1 MRIRCDSP
9 CTRCVLE
16 GGSSRNISDQFS
28 AHYCPTCRKA
38 FFCEVGV
45 VQHFSTTNR
54 VSNSCVDC
62 GVPLV
67 LKSLEEISMLKARF
81 SIKDKTFGS
90 LRISPRRTSPEK
102 DNRSLKSL
110 SMLFETKSIS
120 YYHRSLIDE
129 LRYISGLTPQVICNF
144 ARDYGISETIISKLS
159 GDREEILLTLSSLQP
174 KFIEILHA
182 ILIGRDPSIEGG
194 LALRFTVFAGNIG
207 EIVFIQP
214 SGALVEAGPFDLIA
228 YDHQGMMVWIFC
240 IQGTVDSDDIS
251 KIISPVLNQKLE
263 EFKGI
268 SSIYM
273 VAHGFSYVA
282 KQVLKKYKGIVVREG
297 EKTRTIPFKLWIEEK
312 ETEKFEIGFKSIM

>member
-1 MRIRCDSP
+1 
-9 CTRCVLE
+9 
-16 GGSSRNISDQFS
+16 
-28 AHYCPTCRKA
+28 
-38 FFCEVGV
+38 
-45 VQHFSTTNR
+45 
-54 VSNSCVDC
+54 
-62 GVPLV
+62 
-67 LKSLEEISMLKARF
+67 
-81 SIKDKTFGS
+81 
-90 LRISPRRTSPEK
+90 
-102 DNRSLKSL
+102 
-110 SMLFETKSIS
+110 MLFETKSIS

-129 LRYISGLTPQVICNF
+129 LCYISGLNPQVISNF
-144 ARDYGISETIISKLS
+144 ARDYGISETIISQLT
-159 GDREEILLTLSSLQP
+159 GDREEILLILSSLQP
-174 KFIEILHA
+174 KFIEIIHA

-268 SSIYM
+268 SGIYM
-273 VAHGFSYVA
+273 VAHGFSWVA
-282 KQVLKKYKGIVVREG
+282 KQVLKKYKGIVVHEG

-312 ETEKFEIGFKSIM
+312 ETEKFEIVFKSIM

>member
-1 MRIRCDSP
+1 LRIRCDSP

-16 GGSSRNISDQFS
+16 GGSSRDISDQFS

-62 GVPLV
+62 GGPLV

-129 LRYISGLTPQVICNF
+129 LRYISGLTPQIISNF

-159 GDREEILLTLSSLQP
+159 GDREEILLTLSSLQS

-194 LALRFTVFAGNIG
+194 LALRFTVFAENIG

-273 VAHGFSYVA
+273 VAHGFSWVA

-312 ETEKFEIGFKSIM
+312 KTEKFEIIFKSIM

>member
-1 MRIRCDSP
+1 M
-9 CTRCVLE
+9 E
-16 GGSSRNISDQFS
+16 GGPSRDISDQFS
-28 AHYCPTCRKA
+28 AYYCPTCRKA

-54 VSNSCVDC
+54 VSHSCVEC
-62 GVPLV
+62 GVPLI
-67 LKSLEEISMLKARF
+67 LKNLDEICMLKARF
-81 SIKDKTFGS
+81 SIKDKTS
-90 LRISPRRTSPEK
+90 RNRRISPRRISPER
-102 DNRSLKSL
+102 DSTKSKTL

-129 LRYISGLTPQVICNF
+129 LCYISGLTPQVISNF
-144 ARDYGISETIISKLS
+144 SREYGISETIISQLT

-194 LALRFTVFAGNIG
+194 IALRFTVFAGNIG

-240 IQGTVDSDDIS
+240 VQGTIDADDIS
-251 KIISPVLNQKLE
+251 KVISPVLNQKLE
-263 EFKGI
+263 EFKGV
-268 SSIYM
+268 SAIYM
-273 VAHGFSYVA
+273 VAH
-282 KQVLKKYKGIVVREG
+282 
-297 EKTRTIPFKLWIEEK
+297 
-312 ETEKFEIGFKSIM
+312 